1 MNIHDKVR
9 SFILSNSVK
18 PENRTI
24 GMEEECILYT
34 HKNKRL
40 PVNPGDEFSATDL
53 VSIMNSNAG
62 SNGCLLYTSPSP
74 RDS

>member
-9 SFILSNSVK
+9 SVILSNCVQ

-34 HKNKRL
+34 YQNKRL
-40 PVNPGDEFSATDL
+40 AVNPGAEFSATDL
-53 VSIMNSNAG
+53 VSIMNSNRG
-62 SNGCLLYTSPSP
+62 PNG
-74 RDS
+74 R

>member
-53 VSIMNSNAG
+53 MSIINSNRG
-62 SNGCLLYTSPSP
+62 LNGIYTLDPGGQL
-74 RDS
+74 